1 MKLKVTIPTSL
12 SDIKLSQYQK
22 FIKTTK
28 DSEDANFINRQMI
41 AIFCNVPDS
50 AIGKLRKLDYDEMIL
65 KVTEVLNSKSDLISI
80 THYEGKELGFIPNN
94 FEDLTVSELADIDN
108 FIKDVST
115 YHKAME
121 VLYRPIKQKLKGRYL
136 IEDYEPTGKGLD
148 LTLDVVMGAIV
159 FFYDLMNDLLNC
171 TQNFIAEEVRTN
183 KKLQNLGVN
192 GDGIKTF
199 TDSLAEVFLNLRKLA
214 S

>member
-12 SDIKLSQYQK
+12 ADIKLSQYQK

-28 DSEDANFINRQMI
+28 DIEDVNFINRQMI

-50 AIGKLRKLDYDEMIL
+50 AIGKLRKIDYDEMIL
-65 KVTEVLNSKSDLISI
+65 KVTEVLNSSSNLQSI
-80 THYEGKELGFIPNN
+80 IKHEGIEYGFIPNN

-108 FIKDVST
+108 FIKDVSI

-121 VLYRPIKQKLKGRYL
+121 VLYRPITQKLKGRYL
-136 IEDYEPTGKGLD
+136 IEEYEPTGKGLD
-148 LTLDVVMGAIV
+148 LTLDIVMGAIV
-159 FFYDLMNDLLNC
+159 FFYNLMNDLLNC
-171 TQNFIAEEVRTN
+171 TQNFIAEEVQTN
-183 KKLQNLGVN
+183 KKLQNLDVN

-199 TDSLAEVFLNLRKLA
+199 TDSLEEVFSNLRKLA

>member
-1 MKLKVTIPTSL
+1 MKINVTIPTSL
-12 SDIKLSQYQK
+12 ADIKLSQYQK

-28 DSEDANFINRQMI
+28 DIEDVNFINRQMI
-41 AIFCNVPDS
+41 TIFCNFPDS
-50 AIGKLRKLDYDEMIL
+50 AIGKLRKIDYDEMIL

-80 THYEGKELGFIPNN
+80 THYQGKELGFIPSN

-136 IEDYEPTGKGLD
+136 IEDYEPTGNGLD

-199 TDSLAEVFLNLRKLA
+199 TDSLEEVFLNLRKLA

>member
-12 SDIKLSQYQK
+12 ADIKLSQYQK

-41 AIFCNVPDS
+41 GIFCNVPDS

-108 FIKDVST
+108 FIKEVST

-136 IEDYEPTGKGLD
+136 IEDYEPTGNGLD
-148 LTLDVVMGAIV
+148 LTLDIVMGAIV

-183 KKLQNLGVN
+183 KKLQNLGAN

-199 TDSLAEVFLNLRKLA
+199 TDSLEEVFLNLRKLA

>member
-1 MKLKVTIPTSL
+1 MKINVTIPTSL
-12 SDIKLSQYQK
+12 ADIKLSQYQK
-22 FIKTTK
+22 FVKTTK
-28 DSEDANFINRQMI
+28 DIEDVNFINRQMI

-50 AIGKLRKLDYDEMIL
+50 AIGKLRKIDYDEMIL

-80 THYEGKELGFIPNN
+80 THYDGKELGFIPDN
-94 FEDLTVSELADIDN
+94 FENISVDELSDIDL

-121 VLYRPIKQKLKGRYL
+121 VLYRPITQKLKGRYL
-136 IEDYEPTGKGLD
+136 IAEYEPTGKGLD

-159 FFYDLMNDLLNC
+159 FFYNLMNDLLNS
-171 TQNFIAEEVRTN
+171 TQSFIAEEVRTN
-183 KKLQNLGVN
+183 KKLQSLDAS

-199 TDSLAEVFLNLRKLA
+199 TDSLEEVFLNLRKLA

>member
-136 IEDYEPTGKGLD
+136 IEDYEPTGNGLD

-192 GDGIKTF
+192 GNSIKTF
-199 TDSLAEVFLNLRKLA
+199 TDWLEEVFSNLRKLA